1 MTYMRETK
9 KKLAGLAFCLAIT
22 LMVSCFSLTTAH
34 ADNKSVYL
42 SDLLIEQPNR
52 ILAYDG
58 WEILKNSDGVPV
70 PGLNTDCVGDPI
82 KLKGK
87 YYAKGIGTHSSEDA
101 EQLSYLEIDIKELGY
116 EYFTALVGM
125 ADQSFSQEV
134 ERNMAGFIVEV
145 DGVVEQQTDI
155 LTYLSDP
162 VEISVSIK
170 NASTLVLRL
179 DPGVTRFSDL
189 AIWANAKLSN
199 ESAVD
204 KTTASAPAATPTI
217 APTPGPTA
225 PPIEENMMYLSD
237 YLKNDLSKMLEYTG
251 YEEIQEGGVYVPGF
265 DTQYDGTGIK
275 IDGVPYAKGI
285 GMHSNDSLDK
295 ETVLSINIKDSGY
308 TLFTATIG
316 MNDYE
321 WQQEVERNVAKFS
334 VMVDDETV
342 YTSDVMK
349 FDSKPQDIS
358 INIAGASELKLVIEP
373 NETTYSDSALWG
385 NALLIKDASVTP
397 APSSATP
404 EATSKPTTKP
414 TATAKATPVAKPS
427 AKPSGGGDSG
437 LSTPALIAII
447 AAGVVVVGGVVFI
460 VIYLR
465 KKKQNTPPSDDSENH
480 TNS

>member
-1 MTYMRETK
+1 MIDMRETK
-9 KKLAGLAFCLAIT
+9 KKFAGLAFCLAIA
-22 LMVSCFSLTTAH
+22 LMVSCFSIMNAK

-52 ILAYDG
+52 IKNYDG
-58 WEILKNSDGVPV
+58 WEILKNSDGVPF
-70 PGLNTDCVGDPI
+70 PGLNTDCNGDPI
-82 KLKGK
+82 KLKGN
-87 YYAKGIGTHSSEDA
+87 YYAKGIGTHSSENA
-101 EQLSYLEIDIKELGY
+101 EQLSSLEIDIQGLGY

-125 ADQSFSQEV
+125 ADQSFSQDV
-134 ERNMAGFIVEV
+134 ERNMAGFIIEV
-145 DGVVEQQTDI
+145 DGVVEKQTDV
-155 LTYLSDP
+155 LTYQSDP
-162 VEISVSIK
+162 IEVSVSVK

-179 DPGVTRFSDL
+179 DPGVTRFSDI

-204 KTTASAPAATPTI
+204 KTTTSAPAATPTI

-251 YEEIQEGGVYVPGF
+251 YENLQEGGVYVPGF
-265 DTQYDGTGIK
+265 DTQYDGTGMQIG
-275 IDGVPYAKGI
+275 GVPYAKGI

-295 ETVLSINIKDSGY
+295 ETVLSIDIKDSGY
-308 TLFTATIG
+308 SLFTATIG
-316 MNDYE
+316 MNDHE
-321 WQQEVERNVAKFS
+321 WPQEVERNVAIFS

-349 FDSKPQDIS
+349 FDSKPQEIS

-385 NALLIKDASVTP
+385 NALLVKDASVTA

-404 EATSKPTTKP
+404 AATSKPTIKP
-414 TATAKATPVAKPS
+414 TATKTSTAAKPS
-427 AKPSGGGDSG
+427 VKPSDDGSG
-437 LSTPALIAII
+437 LSTSALIAII
-447 AAGVVVVGGVVFI
+447 AAGVVVVGGIVFI

-465 KKKQNTPPSDDSENH
+465 KKKQNTPTDDSENH